1 MYHYLEHQKGSKTN
15 EDPILYDNFMQRIE
29 NGDKI
34 EANDWMPAEY
44 RDTLIKLIS
53 MHGISEIMGALPEK
67 EWVPKAPSLER
78 KLAIMAKVQ
87 DEMGH
92 GQLLL
97 RVTEDLMKPYG
108 RNRQHLMEDLL
119 SGRLKFHNV
128 FHMPT
133 KTWADAGM
141 VGWLV
146 DGAAIISQTN
156 MLDASY
162 GPYQRALQRIC
173 KEEVFHAQ
181 HGESIIMALAEGTED
196 QRKILQDSL
205 NRWWPSLL
213 MFFGPASAE
222 TTGSSKQEI
231 TIKYNIR
238 KSTNEELR
246 QAFLDKYMPRVFSLG
261 LTVPDETMHYDDVQE
276 KWIYQQP
283 DWNEF
288 KLIIQNK
295 GPRSKARLKVREIA
309 YSNNS
314 WVREAL
320 AVAGGDRP

>member
-1 MYHYLEHQKGSKTN
+1 MYHYIEYGSSESPH
-15 EDPILYDNFMQRIE
+15 EDQEKYERFMERIE
-29 NGDKI
+29 AGEKI
-34 EANDWMPAEY
+34 EADDWMPDDY
-44 RDTLIKLIS
+44 RQSLIKLIS

-67 EWVPKAPSLER
+67 EWVPKAPTLKR
-78 KLAIMAKVQ
+78 KLGIMAKVQ

-97 RVTEDLMKPYG
+97 RVAEDLMKPYG
-108 RNRQHLMEDLL
+108 KTRKDLIENL
-119 SGRLKFHNV
+119 LKGDLKFHNV

-133 KTWADAGM
+133 RTWADAGM

-173 KEEVFHAQ
+173 QEEVFHAQ
-181 HGESIIMALAEGTED
+181 HGEAIIMALAEGTKH
-196 QRKILQDSL
+196 QRDILQESL

-213 MFFGPASAE
+213 MFFGPSTAD
-222 TTGSSKQEI
+222 TTGSSKQDI
-231 TIKYNIR
+231 MIKYKIR
-238 KSTNEELR
+238 KSNNEELR
-246 QAFLDKYMPRVFSLG
+246 QAFLDKYLPRVFSLG
-261 LTVPDETMHYDDVQE
+261 LTVPDETVHYDEE
-276 KWIYQQP
+276 KGQWVYQQP

-288 KLIIQNK
+288 KQIIKNN
-295 GPRSKARLKVREIA
+295 GPRSKERLRLREIA
-309 YSNNS
+309 YKNNC

-320 AVAGGDRP
+320 SKEAVGS

>member
-1 MYHYLEHQKGSKTN
+1 MYHFLEHQIADSSN
-15 EDPILYDNFMQRIE
+15 DDPALYEQFMEKIE
-29 NGDKI
+29 RGDKI
-34 EANDWMPAEY
+34 EADDWMPEEY
-44 RDTLIKLIS
+44 RTTLIKLIS

-133 KTWADAGM
+133 YTADAGI

-162 GPYQRALQRIC
+162 GPYQRALLRIC

-181 HGESIIMALAEGTED
+181 HGESIIMALAEGTDD
-196 QRKILQDSL
+196 QKQMLQDSL

-213 MFFGPASAE
+213 MFFGPESAA

-231 TIKYNIR
+231 TKKYRIR
-238 KSTNEELR
+238 KSSNEELR
-246 QAFLDKYMPRVFSLG
+246 QAFLDKYLPRVFSLG
-261 LTVPDETMHYDDVQE
+261 LTVPDPTVRYDEQQQR
-276 KWIYQQP
+276 WIYAQP

-288 KLIIQNK
+288 KQIISNN
-295 GPRSKARLKVREIA
+295 GPRSKERLALREIA
-309 YSNNS
+309 YENNR

-320 AVAGGDRP
+320 SNRDEVS